1 MKEWLFMKVGL
12 VRHFKVS
19 KGLPNK
25 MMINPDELT
34 QWFQE
39 YDLSGVEDGKTD
51 LRDIHWNRCYSSDM
65 PRAVKT
71 AEAIYTGKIVKMQ
84 ELREIQYPYFK
95 LISKRKLPFLL
106 WAFLAKAAWKINHKS
121 FPERKYHVRKRIA
134 AALDQI
140 LLPSK
145 DNVLIVSHA
154 ALMMEM
160 RKELLRR
167 GFTGPKFRT
176 AANGRL
182 YVFEMLSN

>member
-1 MKEWLFMKVGL
+1 
-12 VRHFKVS
+12 
-19 KGLPNK
+19 
-25 MMINPDELT
+25 
-34 QWFQE
+34 
-39 YDLSGVEDGKTD
+39 
-51 LRDIHWNRCYSSDM
+51 M
-65 PRAVKT
+65 PRAAKT
-71 AEAIYTGKIVKMQ
+71 AETIFSGKIVKMQ
-84 ELREIQYPYFK
+84 ELREIQYPHFQ
-95 LISKRKLPFLL
+95 LISNRKLPFLL
-106 WAFLAKAAWKINHKS
+106 WAILIKAAWKINHKS
-121 FPERKYHVRKRIA
+121 FPEKKYHVRKRLT

-182 YVFEMLSN
+182 YKFEIIPD